1 MTLLQQDLI
10 AYFGS
15 LHLARHFG
23 FGCTGFISWAFISFS
38 STSFCIRNTEFTL
51 YETSSNV
58 LLVKQDFSSGAA
70 VFPASRCICVLVSTF
85 LAGNYCKWTNLS
97 ERQYFCTT
105 CVPLYMCSELWGD
118 TVTAIRSSK
127 EFECVLRG
135 SQTDRQS
142 PASCPPLWFGMYRI
156 WIMSFRTSHEPAK
169 FCILSTD
176 STFMDHLHLY
186 Y

>member
-105 CVPLYMCSELWGD
+105 CVPLYMCSDYGEILSLQSEVQKNLNAYFGG
-118 TVTAIRSSK
+118 R
-127 EFECVLRG
+127 R
-135 SQTDRQS
+135 QT
-142 PASCPPLWFGMYRI
+142 ASCILPLWFWMYRI